1 MQPLKA
7 LVIVMGILIAA
18 GMTVVG
24 YTIVKRASNPEA
36 LRHLRAAAE
45 RGPPSAA
52 QGTAA
57 EPPYGPVTLA
67 LPQGAR
73 VLRTSPAGRRLIV
86 ELELAGGGERILV
99 LELESGALLGT
110 IDLKPQP

>member
-36 LRHLRAAAE
+36 LRHTRAAAE
-45 RGPPSAA
+45 RGLQSPAQGMAAA
-52 QGTAA
+52 Q
-57 EPPYGPVTLA
+57 PYGPVALT

-73 VLRTSPAGRRLIV
+73 ILRTSPAGRRLIV

>member
-36 LRHLRAAAE
+36 MSHTRAAA
-45 RGPPSAA
+45 
-52 QGTAA
+52 A
-57 EPPYGPVTLA
+57 EPTTVGQPYGPVALA
-67 LPQGAR
+67 LPPGAR
-73 VLRTSPAGRRLIV
+73 ILRTSTAGRRLIV